1 MNASIFVLFFVP
13 FVLLISVLYI
23 WRWRHTSNKR
33 RSPTNDKLLRA
44 PGEWLM
50 EQLGHLDEKIYTT
63 VIIIMFSPSFI
74 IATNSFNNSSTSPN
88 YYVPIVVCCII
99 CVSALIVLWK
109 LLNKY
114 SNHKLGLMGE
124 RAVGEELNKLMR
136 DDCHVYHDFK
146 FNNDDK
152 YNIDHV
158 VVASSGVYC
167 VETKCSRKRKGLHKR
182 KEHEIVFDGE
192 QLHYPHNTNSFG
204 VEQTRRNS
212 TQLAQW
218 LSSAVGEKIYVKGIL
233 TFPGW
238 YVRESKMAKNLR
250 VLNPKLI
257 RNYIASQKEKVL
269 DPKLTQQIVHQL
281 EQRCRNVEI

>member
-1 MNASIFVLFFVP
+1 
-13 FVLLISVLYI
+13 
-23 WRWRHTSNKR
+23 
-33 RSPTNDKLLRA
+33 
-44 PGEWLM
+44 M
-50 EQLGHLDEKIYTT
+50 EQKGDLDEKISMAMI
-63 VIIIMFSPSFI
+63 VIFFGPSMI
-74 IATNSFNNSSTSPN
+74 LASATINKDSTSPN
-88 YYVPIVVCCII
+88 YTMLVAIYGVI

-114 SNHKLGLMGE
+114 SNYKLGLMGE
-124 RAVGEELNKLMR
+124 RAVGEELNKLML
-136 DDCHVYHDFK
+136 DGCHVYHDFK
-146 FNNDDK
+146 FNDDDD

-158 VVASSGVYC
+158 VVAPSGVYC
-167 VETKCSRKRKGLHKR
+167 VETKCSRKRKGLPER

-218 LSSAVGEKIYVKGIL
+218 LSSAVGDKIYVKGIL

-238 YVRESKMAKNLR
+238 YVRETKMAKNLR

-281 EQRCRNVEI
+281 EQRCRNVEM